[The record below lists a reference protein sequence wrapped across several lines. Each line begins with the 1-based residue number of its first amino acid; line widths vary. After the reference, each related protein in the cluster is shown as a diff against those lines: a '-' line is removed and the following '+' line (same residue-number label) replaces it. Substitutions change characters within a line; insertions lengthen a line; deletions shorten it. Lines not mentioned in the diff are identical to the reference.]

1 MYLLKLDIFSVELE
15 VEGLVD
21 ALAAFVED
29 MVELFFSVEALSL
42 DVVDA
47 VVEDSEVVNL
57 VDLSDDVSLEKLL

>member
-1 MYLLKLDIFSVELE
+1 MELE

-57 VDLSDDVSLEKLL
+57 VDLSDDVSLERLL